1 MFLLLNKHD
10 VYPMLSRGFIDEH
23 VLGASKGKC
32 YIPRGLHCSGE
43 FLTLSK
49 QQMLYD
55 MFYTGKIYLLYKE
68 SETWRDNPILASDAL
83 K

>member
-1 MFLLLNKHD
+1 
-10 VYPMLSRGFIDEH
+10 MLPRGLIDEY
-23 VLGASKGKC
+23 VMGVSKGRC

-55 MFYTGKIYLLYKE
+55 MFYPGKPNLLYRVRNLE
-68 SETWRDNPILASDAL
+68 R
-83 K
+83 